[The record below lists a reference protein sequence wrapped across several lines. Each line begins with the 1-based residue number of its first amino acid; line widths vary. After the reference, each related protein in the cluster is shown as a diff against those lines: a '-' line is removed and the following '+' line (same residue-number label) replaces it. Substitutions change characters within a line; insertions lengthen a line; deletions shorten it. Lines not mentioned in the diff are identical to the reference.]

1 MDANAIQQMLDHHFP
16 FTRFIGLQVK
26 EIEPGKMQ
34 LRLPFAPDVQNH
46 IGTVY
51 AGAIFSLA
59 EIAGG
64 VALLLAFDP
73 AKYLMV
79 ARRLEIDYLRPAR
92 TDLFCTP
99 HLSGDLAAETH
110 AVVAE
115 LGKADLPLTIEVVD
129 TEGEIVSQ
137 VAAIYH
143 VRQQ

>member
-16 FTRFIGLQVK
+16 IVRFLGLQVK

-46 IGTVY
+46 VGTVY

-64 VALLLAFDP
+64 VALLSAFDP
-73 AKYLMV
+73 AEYLMV
-79 ARRLEIDYLRPAR
+79 ARRLEIDYLHPAR
-92 TDLFCTP
+92 TDLFCAP
-99 HLSGDLAAETH
+99 HLSGDLAAKTR
-110 AVVAE
+110 ATVAE
-115 LGKADLPLTIEVVD
+115 LGKADLPLTIKVTD
-129 TEGEIVSQ
+129 TEGEIISQ
-137 VAAIYH
+137 IAAIFH

>member
-92 TDLFCTP
+92 TDL
-99 HLSGDLAAETH
+99 AAETH